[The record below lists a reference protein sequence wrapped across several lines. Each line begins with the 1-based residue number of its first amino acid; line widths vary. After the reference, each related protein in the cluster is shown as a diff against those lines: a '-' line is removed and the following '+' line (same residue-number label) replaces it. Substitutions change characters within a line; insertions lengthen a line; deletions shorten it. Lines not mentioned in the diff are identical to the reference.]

1 MKNNVELLEKLL
13 EKIKNTPDEII
24 ESAIN
29 ALEIQIFI
37 ESYIYDNQYFL
48 EIEELGIESENEEW
62 KENLA
67 LAA

>member
-37 ESYIYDNQYFL
+37 ESYISTISIF
-48 EIEELGIESENEEW
+48 
-62 KENLA
+62 
-67 LAA
+67 